1 MKLYK
6 IFGEFGEFELFCA
19 RFKGNY
25 LLSLEVLYTEHKGNV
40 YCRSYPFLVKL
51 SVGFERAFCS
61 EEIQA

>member
-19 RFKGNY
+19 MFKENY
-25 LLSLEVLYTEHKGNV
+25 LPSLEVLYTEYKRNI
-40 YCRSYPFLVKL
+40 YCMSYPFLVKL
-51 SVGFERAFCS
+51 STGFERAFCS